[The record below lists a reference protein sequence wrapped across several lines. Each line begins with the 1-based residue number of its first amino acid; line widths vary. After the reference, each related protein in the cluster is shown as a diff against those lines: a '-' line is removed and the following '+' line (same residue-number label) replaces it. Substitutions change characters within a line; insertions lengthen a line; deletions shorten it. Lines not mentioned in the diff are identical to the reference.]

1 VFICVF
7 PGIVGKPVVD
17 KECSMKWFLAGVA
30 LIGIGVLVYFYIM
43 FQGPRMQVQ
52 PHIRAYQRVMPL
64 PPHGVVPV
72 EPDSQTVPQ
81 ADQAGGM
88 RNPLPDRQ
96 DVRERGKVYYNYYCV
111 FCHGENGQGD
121 GPVGY
126 SYMPAP
132 TDLHASKVVQLADG
146 ELLRAMLLGVGH
158 EPVLPRIVLPAH
170 RWYLLSHVR
179 TLGRT
184 KRIPAE
190 NPGSHVLLRGPES
203 R

>member
-1 VFICVF
+1 
-7 PGIVGKPVVD
+7 
-17 KECSMKWFLAGVA
+17 MKWFFAGVA
-30 LIGIGVLVYFYIM
+30 VIGIGTLVYFYIM

-52 PHIRAYQRVMPL
+52 PHIRAYQRTMPL
-64 PPHGVVPV
+64 PPQGVVPV
-72 EPDSQTVPQ
+72 EPDKMAVPQ
-81 ADQAGGM
+81 ADQAAAM

-96 DVRERGKVYYNYYCV
+96 DVRDRGKVYYNYYCV

-146 ELLRAMLLGVGH
+146 DLMRAMLLGVGH
-158 EPVLPRIVLPAH
+158 EPVLPRIVLQDH
-170 RWYLLSHVR
+170 RWYLLSYVR
-179 TLGRT
+179 ALGRT
-184 KRIPAE
+184 KRMPAE
-190 NPGSHVLLRGPES
+190 NPGSQVLRRGPET